1 VELKLTCFTINVTH
15 GLSGWALLIFSSSV
29 TIVSALEVDRHLLN
43 LASFGEKSSPLLTT
57 TDRRFSF
64 GEKSSSLLL
73 IERRTRGSLT
83 SLCSLAESDCASD
96 IFSEILKS
104 FKDSTIEKQ
113 KGYRE
118 CVKLCRSYQ
127 KFVSWQL

>member
-1 VELKLTCFTINVTH
+1 
-15 GLSGWALLIFSSSV
+15 
-29 TIVSALEVDRHLLN
+29 
-43 LASFGEKSSPLLTT
+43 
-57 TDRRFSF
+57 
-64 GEKSSSLLL
+64 
-73 IERRTRGSLT
+73 
-83 SLCSLAESDCASD
+83 LAESDCASD